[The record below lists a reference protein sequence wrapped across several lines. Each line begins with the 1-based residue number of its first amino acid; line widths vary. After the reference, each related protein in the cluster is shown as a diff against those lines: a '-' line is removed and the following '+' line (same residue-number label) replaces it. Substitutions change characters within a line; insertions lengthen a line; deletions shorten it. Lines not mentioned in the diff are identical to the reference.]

1 METMSVMDKSRFTF
15 EISSQDLF
23 VKRQKTEEV

>member
-1 METMSVMDKSRFTF
+1 MSVMDKSRFTL

-23 VKRQKTEEV
+23 VKVQKIEEVW